1 MDPDQAITDDV
12 ESNAPALAQRT
23 VPEESRPV
31 IKQGAEEFRA
41 NTEDDAERATFWLKN
56 SIRVFDELS
65 CTPEECLKCAI
76 SLLRNDAYHW
86 WKTLI
91 SVVPKEAVNW
101 DFFLEEF
108 RKKRFEG
115 GLNKDIRVLVGI
127 LELKDF
133 VVLVEWACKA
143 KELTREKKK
152 AESKAR
158 DMQKRMMSRSTPT
171 QSKKSKDVYS
181 HERFHNT
188 RESGSASKGRPPKSA
203 ATGAGSKNTTRE
215 TVVRFEARALVRAYG
230 RRGREEA
237 SSPDVIT
244 GTAPTSITPY
254 RMAPMELRELNSQLQ
269 QLVDKGFATLGEKCH
284 VYTDHKS
291 LKYLITENEFNLRQR
306 RWLQMLKDYELII
319 DYQPGKAKMVFD
331 VLSRKSLFAL
341 RTMSTQMTLY
351 DDGSILAELK
361 AKSTL
366 LHQICE
372 AQKSDEEL
380 QAKKV

>member
-108 RKKRFEG
+108 RKKYI
-115 GLNKDIRVLVGI
+115 N
-127 LELKDF
+127 
-133 VVLVEWACKA
+133 
-143 KELTREKKK
+143 
-152 AESKAR
+152 
-158 DMQKRMMSRSTPT
+158 
-171 QSKKSKDVYS
+171 
-181 HERFHNT
+181 ERFHNT